1 MRMSE
6 LLFRRSHN
14 RSVPSHGSSLEGEV
28 DRPQLYRIDFE
39 MMLKGSIYQRRK
51 GPVRQYGVTV
61 NGSTRLV
68 TSGDTVDRETYNA
81 LLAAGAIQ
89 APSTGMPPEQNNK
102 LLIDV
107 ASSEPNED

>member
-1 MRMSE
+1 MFD
-6 LLFRRSHN
+6 LLFRRSQN
-14 RSVPSHGSSLEGEV
+14 RGVPSHGSPLEGGA
-28 DRPQLYRIDFE
+28 DRPQLYHIDYD

-68 TSGDTVDRETYNA
+68 TSGDTVDQETYNA

-89 APSTGMPPEQNNK
+89 AQSPGLPSEQKNK

-107 ASSEPNED
+107 ISSEPNED